1 MEEIDLF
8 SFRFREQ
15 WNLGYLF
22 KNFHGKYFPRVRSGH
37 FSHLKHLNNT
47 NTKAITYFSCM
58 NCHKLKTKIV
68 PKRDRGEINHKLQGK
83 RQRLDAEWVWD
94 IPCCLQRVR
103 LLRDLSAM
111 TSTLAAGV
119 GSRSF
124 YPWQKGLFREMRAKQ
139 GALRV
144 WRKDLGLTLP

>member
-1 MEEIDLF
+1 MQNEF
-8 SFRFREQ
+8 
-15 WNLGYLF
+15 GT
-22 KNFHGKYFPRVRSGH
+22 FPAAS
-37 FSHLKHLNNT
+37 
-47 NTKAITYFSCM
+47 I
-58 NCHKLKTKIV
+58 
-68 PKRDRGEINHKLQGK
+68 
-83 RQRLDAEWVWD
+83 
-94 IPCCLQRVR
+94 QRVR

-144 WRKDLGLTLP
+144 